1 MMGSG
6 DGPLDAGQLCQWVK
20 GERVMTVTRR
30 QAETLPATIRPLG
43 WPDLPASIIAKPAR
57 QETYPVDVFPRV
69 GRGAWGGATVCSV
82 VSRHRRRGPAGG
94 AGPPGSARLEGADTG
109 AASVTWRPLPGAHS
123 RIGSPQKYHFSL
135 MAAGHQE
142 ADVRLQA
149 RWKAAVQQG
158 SFRHI
163 SEGEEY
169 AAPRRVSDNWQL

>member
-1 MMGSG
+1 MCSRE
-6 DGPLDAGQLCQWVK
+6 L
-20 GERVMTVTRR
+20 
-30 QAETLPATIRPLG
+30 AEVLGAVQRFAQSSPA
-43 WPDLPASIIAKPAR
+43 IA
-57 QETYPVDVFPRV
+57 
-69 GRGAWGGATVCSV
+69 
-82 VSRHRRRGPAGG
+82 
-94 AGPPGSARLEGADTG
+94 G
-109 AASVTWRPLPGAHS
+109 AALLGALALLVQHDWRVQTLAPHPSPGGLYLVPIAESGLHKS
-123 RIGSPQKYHFSL
+123 TIFSL